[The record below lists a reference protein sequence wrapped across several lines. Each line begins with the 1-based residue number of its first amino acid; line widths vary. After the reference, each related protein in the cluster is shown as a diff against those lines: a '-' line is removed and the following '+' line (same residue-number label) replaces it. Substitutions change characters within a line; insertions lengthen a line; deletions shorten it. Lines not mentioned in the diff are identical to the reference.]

1 MEELHVNLMERYL
14 KYQNII
20 LIALLI
26 NGDTTYFYVLNIFF

>member
-14 KYQNII
+14 KHQNII

-26 NGDTTYFYVLNIFF
+26 NGNKSIKP